1 MDAGGKYAGGLGALL
16 AGATLNVVCVLGTVF
31 TDWEERDERETRT
44 TILVWCLPAVRCE
57 EDASTG
63 TDVITAVC

>member
-16 AGATLNVVCVLGTVF
+16 AGATFNVVCVLGTVF

-44 TILVWCLPAVRCE
+44 TILVW
-57 EDASTG
+57 
-63 TDVITAVC
+63 